1 MIQQPGGDK
10 KLKRMK
16 NASESAN
23 YQDKA
28 VFMISQRVERCGIKR
43 DEKGRREGKEKTW
56 LTTDEGHRN

>member
-43 DEKGRREGKEKTW
+43 DEKVDERGKKKH
-56 LTTDEGHRN
+56 G